1 MQVIQNILITF
12 EIILGLSILLITIFQ
27 KSNSDGLISK
37 VSNPFNNSSQ
47 QIAPATK
54 ITGIFIIFF
63 MLNSIALTIIK
74 SKQSKISLAPLSE
87 SSQLINEK
95 NDADEE

>member
-1 MQVIQNILITF
+1 MQVVQNILITI
-12 EIILGLSILLITIFQ
+12 EIILGFSILLITIFQ

-54 ITGIFIIFF
+54 ITAIFIIFF

-74 SKQSKISLAPLSE
+74 SKESKISLSPLSE
-87 SSQLINEK
+87 STESINQN
-95 NDADEE
+95 NDIDEE